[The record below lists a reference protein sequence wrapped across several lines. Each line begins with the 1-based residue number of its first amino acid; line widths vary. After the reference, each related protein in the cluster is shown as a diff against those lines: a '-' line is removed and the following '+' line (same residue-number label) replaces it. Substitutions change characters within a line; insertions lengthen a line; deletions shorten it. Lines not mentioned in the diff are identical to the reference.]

1 MEDFRMTGWQHLSQ
15 PTPQQKPPGGNPFN
29 FGDGGNGGKP
39 NRKRWIIAIIGLV
52 FVVAGIDQMMGG
64 RLFDDGG
71 ANPVVQQTNYDPNA
85 GMWQPRPGEPI
96 PPPVDLPIQNLRQET
111 EVWCWAAVSQQI
123 IYSLRGQQN
132 TPAQCALV
140 AMANG
145 AEPGVCCNG
154 YNQQCVTTGTL
165 DQIRTLIQQFGGR
178 PSNIAEPTDPM
189 TLYRTLAGGHP
200 VIIAV
205 QAPGSQAGH
214 VIVVRGMTF
223 MQTQNGIEPVLHI
236 NDPMAIYTQPVPFR
250 QLAQMWKAAIIV
262 N

>member
-1 MEDFRMTGWQHLSQ
+1 MTGWQHLSQ
-15 PTPQQKPPGGNPFN
+15 PTPQQQPPPPGGGPQ
-29 FGDGGNGGKP
+29 KP
-39 NRKRWIIAIIGLV
+39 NRKRWGLALLGLV
-52 FVVAGIDQMMGG
+52 VAVAGVDQMTGG
-64 RLFDDGG
+64 RLFNDSGSNQLFQQN
-71 ANPVVQQTNYDPNA
+71 ANYQPNT
-85 GMWQPRPGEPI
+85 GVWQPKPGEPI

-111 EVWCWAAVSQQI
+111 QVWCWAAVSQQI

-154 YNQQCVTTGTL
+154 YNQQCVTTGSL

-178 PSNIAEPTDPM
+178 PSSIAEPTDPM
-189 TLYRTLAGGHP
+189 TLYKTLASGHP
-200 VIIAV
+200 VIIAI
-205 QAPGSQAGH
+205 QQQGTQSGH
-214 VIVVRGMTF
+214 VIVVRGMSF
-223 MQTQNGIEPVLHI
+223 VQTQNGVEPVLHI
-236 NDPMAIYTQPVPFR
+236 NDPMAVYTQPVPFR